1 MVSRLAVAGA
11 PQSYFISHKNVK
23 VQINNFENS
32 FFCGSMIF
40 IKYDLK
46 KADRQS
52 CCRACRTRRARP

>member
-32 FFCGSMIF
+32 FFCGSMIL
-40 IKYDLK
+40 IKNNFSK
-46 KADRQS
+46 PTAS
-52 CCRACRTRRARP
+52 PVAAPA

>member
-32 FFCGSMIF
+32 FLWEHDFYQERLSESRPPVLLSRLQ
-40 IKYDLK
+40 DW
-46 KADRQS
+46 
-52 CCRACRTRRARP
+52 RAGP

>member
-40 IKYDLK
+40 IKKDFQ

-52 CCRACRTRRARP
+52 CCRACRTRRAGP